1 MGDGERIE
9 LDKEKLRQE
18 LLDGTRDAAEK
29 GKIPELAGPEL
40 EQLFEII
47 AEPGRIVSVPP
58 GEELIVTDDGV
69 AENLHASEADG
80 GAGIPMDPLS
90 CILTYERG
98 VAADTASTGNE
109 DYSFKYFQPD
119 GPFPNPAEL
128 MPLGEIDAARKAQE
142 DAAEALKEDMIFVG
156 KKLNEMGC
164 EGLNFDTAA
173 SSGDADFYATL
184 EAVRELKRSCPN
196 MSLIVGMSSES
207 VLGMHGEIF
216 FDEQRLAGMF
226 PHKQAKIVEAAGA
239 DIFGVAVNVNTSR
252 TVPWNLSKAVTF
264 VKNTVEEARIPVH
277 PNVGM
282 GVCGIPMMVDGMGG
296 IRTAGDLVAWMQMTR
311 KMKLPEAKQY
321 VAERLGVSIL
331 ELTDEDVMYP
341 LREELGIGV
350 VTAKA
355 GGPKGI
361 MAKARIAKLLGIEI
375 NSVNL
380 FKQRMEDQLR
390 AR

>member
-29 GKIPELAGPEL
+29 GKIPELAGSEL
-40 EQLFEII
+40 EQLFDII
-47 AEPGRIVSVPP
+47 AEPGRIVSVPH

-69 AENLHASEADG
+69 AQNLQASEADG
-80 GAGIPMDPLS
+80 GAGIPIDPLS

-98 VAADTASTGNE
+98 IAADTASTGNE
-109 DYSFKYFQPD
+109 DYSFKPVKAVIDSQMQAYYTYSLSTTVPLFYGAQPNLGLYFQPD

-142 DAAEALKEDMIFVG
+142 DAAEALKEDMIFIG

-184 EAVRELKRSCPN
+184 EAVRELKKSCPN
-196 MSLIVGMSSES
+196 MSLIVGMSSEF
-207 VLGMHGEIF
+207 VLGMHGEMF

-226 PHKQAKIVEAAGA
+226 PHKQVKIVEAAGA
-239 DIFGVAVNVNTSR
+239 DIFGAAVNVNTSR

-264 VKNTVEEARIPVH
+264 VKHTVEEAKIPVH

-282 GVCGIPMMVDGMGG
+282 GVCGIPMMLETPIDCVTRTSKALALIGKADG
-296 IRTAGDLVAWMQMTR
+296 L
-311 KMKLPEAKQY
+311 
-321 VAERLGVSIL
+321 
-331 ELTDEDVMYP
+331 
-341 LREELGIGV
+341 
-350 VTAKA
+350 
-355 GGPKGI
+355 
-361 MAKARIAKLLGIEI
+361 
-375 NSVNL
+375 
-380 FKQRMEDQLR
+380 
-390 AR
+390 